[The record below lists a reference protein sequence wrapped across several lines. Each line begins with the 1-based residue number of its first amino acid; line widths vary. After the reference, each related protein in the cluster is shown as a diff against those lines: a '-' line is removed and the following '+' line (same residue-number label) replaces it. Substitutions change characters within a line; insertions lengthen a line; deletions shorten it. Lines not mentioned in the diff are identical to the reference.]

1 MVLPLKRDQIS
12 TVHLFPSTPV
22 HLTSVSRSKRKK
34 KTLPKL
40 GISSEQLCSKHL
52 STLNRTRRLKLLSC
66 VTGHLIIQQLTV
78 FGCYHAEVSINK
90 LVSPSLILLGTQFA
104 GRVLTENGVRAILQ
118 REAGK
123 QKGRMNLI
131 MDTGSKQTL
140 VGAQLEQ
147 KAECRQTMMIFFF
160 LK

>member
-1 MVLPLKRDQIS
+1 M
-12 TVHLFPSTPV
+12 
-22 HLTSVSRSKRKK
+22 
-34 KTLPKL
+34 
-40 GISSEQLCSKHL
+40 
-52 STLNRTRRLKLLSC
+52 
-66 VTGHLIIQQLTV
+66 

-147 KAECRQTMMIFFF
+147 KAECRQTMMIFFSEMNWN
-160 LK
+160 